1 MIEIKLSEEV
11 VDLEI
16 FIEGNMYYSIRDLI
30 DLITDKLEEEDEEE
44 FIEFKALETK
54 AEFKY
59 RLWKYL
65 FAN

>member
-1 MIEIKLSEEV
+1 MTKYVTLFLTMTNFV
-11 VDLEI
+11 LE
-16 FIEGNMYYSIRDLI
+16 RRTRK

-44 FIEFKALETK
+44 FIEFKEMETK

-59 RLWKYL
+59 KLWKYL

>member
-1 MIEIKLSEEV
+1 MIELKLSEEV

-16 FIEGNMYYSIRDLI
+16 FIEGDMYYSIRDLI

-44 FIEFKALETK
+44 FIEFKEMETK

-59 RLWKYL
+59 KLWKYL

>member
-1 MIEIKLSEEV
+1 MIELKLSEEV

-16 FIEGNMYYSIRDLI
+16 FIEGDMYYSIRDLI

-44 FIEFKALETK
+44 FIECKEMETK

-59 RLWKYL
+59 KLWKYL